1 MESINLN
8 NEIYIIDNDYI
19 YDKLNK
25 SEEQMKTTSK
35 RYSKDE
41 LLEMMN
47 NIFNANE
54 NHWNFLL

>member
-54 NHWNFLL
+54 NH